1 MNARIRLALALVFTL
16 SGCGRITS
24 SVALPSVSAFWI
36 KPTKLA
42 SSALGKPLRS
52 GSIEAMDEAAP
63 IGVGDGLLIGV
74 HGVAGSIEL
83 SGPSFV
89 PSENIGADR
98 PIRSATIRP
107 DAYADVLL
115 RGEPSGTAQ
124 RLALSFRGCD

>member
-1 MNARIRLALALVFTL
+1 MTARTRLAIAPVFVL

-36 KPTKLA
+36 KPTKL
-42 SSALGKPLRS
+42 
-52 GSIEAMDEAAP
+52 
-63 IGVGDGLLIGV
+63 IGV

-89 PSENIGADR
+89 SFENIGADR

-115 RGEPSGTAQ
+115 RDEPSGTAQ